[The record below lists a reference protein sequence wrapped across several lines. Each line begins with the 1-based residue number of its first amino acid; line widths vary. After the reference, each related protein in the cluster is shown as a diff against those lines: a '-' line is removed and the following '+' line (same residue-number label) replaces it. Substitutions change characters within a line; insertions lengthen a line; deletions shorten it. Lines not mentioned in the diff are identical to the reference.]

1 MKRFGSLKVI
11 VVLLSYLLISCSTP
25 EKKTNFYTS
34 DLFEDVQ
41 LKAVFPDSKTFVDCT
56 PKRDIEEI
64 LDDYQSMKDKPD
76 FDLKEFVNLNFNLP
90 QSPVVHVTPGLPLR
104 DHLEELWRT
113 LARGR

>member
-1 MKRFGSLKVI
+1 MKQLGSLQAI

-56 PKRDIEEI
+56 PKRDINEI
-64 LDDYQSMKDKPD
+64 LEDYESMKDKPD
-76 FDLKEFVNLNFNLP
+76 FDLKEFVNRNFELP
-90 QSPVVHVTPGLPLR
+90 VRPKSTFAT
-104 DHLEELWRT
+104 DTT
-113 LARGR
+113 L